1 MDKDVYVGIDVSKT
15 ELVVA
20 VRPAAKASGWPTIGR
35 GSSSWWVGWANCSP
49 S

>member
-20 VRPAAKASGWPTIGR
+20 ARPNRSEKAFDVAILPG
-35 GSSSWWVGWANCSP
+35 
-49 S
+49 

>member
-20 VRPAAKASGWPTIGR
+20 SQNLVHQKSNRLIRA
-35 GSSSWWVGWANCSP
+35 
-49 S
+49 